1 MSLFP
6 AWHYCMQSEELEDSK
21 ITEVHIGHHTICL
34 LRQASVL
41 TGFAALCP
49 HAGARLC
56 NGRIDN
62 AGRIVC
68 PLHQYRFNPI
78 NGHNTSGEGYKLKT
92 YKVKEEDGKIFV
104 FSF

>member
-6 AWHYCMQSEELEDSK
+6 TWHFCLRSEELEEAR
-21 ITEVHIGHHTICL
+21 ITEVDIGQHTICL
-34 LRQASVL
+34 LRKGSIL
-41 TGFAALCP
+41 TAFAALCP

-56 NGRIDN
+56 NGRIDA

-68 PLHQYRFNPI
+68 PLHQYRFNPV

-92 YKVKEEDGKIFV
+92 FKVKEEEGSIFV
-104 FSF
+104 HTY